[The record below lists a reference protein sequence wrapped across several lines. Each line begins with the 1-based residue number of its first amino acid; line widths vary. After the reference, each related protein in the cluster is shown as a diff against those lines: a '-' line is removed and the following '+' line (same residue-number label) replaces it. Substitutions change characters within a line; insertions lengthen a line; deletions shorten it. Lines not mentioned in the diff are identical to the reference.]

1 MLIII
6 IIIIITIIISSSSII
21 SILLLL
27 IITIILIFLMRFVYI
42 KRFLIFFNFKQ
53 KVCHRLEINIIIIN
67 IIMIQTWLNFPSI
80 NYNYAEAMDEIAE
93 KLYAMRKNTAL
104 QSRFISI
111 IENRLTSNL
120 ASLSIEVHVYIIIII
135 IIISII
141 IIINIS

>member
-1 MLIII
+1 
-6 IIIIITIIISSSSII
+6 
-21 SILLLL
+21 
-27 IITIILIFLMRFVYI
+27 
-42 KRFLIFFNFKQ
+42 
-53 KVCHRLEINIIIIN
+53 
-67 IIMIQTWLNFPSI
+67 MIQTWLNFPSI

-93 KLYAMRKNTAL
+93 TLYFMRNNTAL

-141 IIINIS
+141 IVIIISIS